1 MRDATQRKRFTA
13 AMRTHLL
20 DLSNDVLCSVLD
32 FGMRVDPRTERHVG
46 ESDNGSEIPGEKP
59 WPVSW
64 LWFAQLAL
72 VCRRF
77 KDLAIVDELD
87 LKAQV
92 WEYDHE
98 FRDELNPEIQVS
110 RCSRFLAQ
118 ERVRKYARGL
128 MSEPVVPRLLDA
140 LRTTRRLGRDV
151 QRVIIP
157 EALFWLSEPLMGRL
171 VALLTSTNALPRLHT
186 LVVCSMSAVH
196 LKEQRIFDA
205 ASLDRLSRLRP
216 KLSTLRL
223 HGCLVEEEHS
233 DARVLSH
240 ALSRLRS
247 LDQLALGDVDWLSD
261 AHLVG
266 WLRSA
271 TQPLTLSSFTLAFCG
286 QGQDGTSLSHEPDHR
301 ITDATLR
308 ALGSCAPRL
317 RELVLVAEQGV
328 TNAGIEAVVRGAAL
342 EQLDVSMCR
351 GLNARCMRVLGR
363 HAPCLHTFRAEYAH
377 WLDDEALM
385 ELIETTRETVGGT
398 DKIRLATLQLGYPV
412 TQPGL
417 YAALRA
423 VPTLGVA
430 DVRKCVAAPG
440 RIETCRHF
448 RAETF
453 NAVHGRLGPDIWT
466 NLEIEFP
473 EVTFTDSPS
482 QPWSM

>member
-1 MRDATQRKRFTA
+1 
-13 AMRTHLL
+13 MRTHLL

-32 FGMRVDPRTERHVG
+32 FAMRVDPSTERHVG
-46 ESDNGSEIPGEKP
+46 ERDNDVDTREQTAHEKP

-72 VCRRF
+72 VCQRF
-77 KDLAIVDELD
+77 NDLAIVDELD

-92 WEYDHE
+92 WEYDFE
-98 FRDELNPEIQVS
+98 FRDCEVNVR
-110 RCSRFLAQ
+110 RCSRFRNLAQ
-118 ERVRKYARGL
+118 ERMRKLARGL

-140 LRTTRRLGRDV
+140 LRTTKRLGRDV
-151 QRVIIP
+151 QRVVIP
-157 EALFWLSEPLMGRL
+157 EALFWLSEPMMGRL
-171 VALLTSTNALPRLHT
+171 MALLTSTNALPRLHT
-186 LVVCSMSAVH
+186 VVVCSMSPVD
-196 LKEQRIFDA
+196 LKEQRIFDV
-205 ASLDRLSRLRP
+205 ASLDRLSRVHPQLF
-216 KLSTLRL
+216 TLRL

-233 DARVLSH
+233 DAAVLSH

-271 TQPLTLSSFTLAFCG
+271 TQPLALGSLTLAFCG
-286 QGQDGTSLSHEPDHR
+286 RGQDGTSLSHEPDHR

-317 RELVLVAEQGV
+317 RELVLVAEPFV

-398 DKIRLATLQLGYPV
+398 DKIRLATLQLGYPL
-412 TQPGL
+412 TQEGL

-430 DVRKCVAAPG
+430 DVRKCVAVPG

-448 RAETF
+448 LAQTF
-453 NAVHGRLGPDIWT
+453 IAADGRLGPGIWT

-473 EVTFTDSPS
+473 EVTFTDPPY